1 MGSLLL
7 KKNWGYDPA
16 RSYDSFAR
24 ILAPIEEVDH
34 RSVILK
40 MENIHW
46 RRIWGI

>member
-7 KKNWGYDPA
+7 KKNREYDLA
-16 RSYDSFAR
+16 RNYNSFAR
-24 ILAPIEEVDH
+24 ILAPTEEVDH